1 MKNGLAMTGQKRI
14 WKTNTTTK
22 TKAAR
27 VRGLFFAA
35 AGRAAQL
42 IAKRNFRRNIRKKQR
57 GLAESGANRARMQEY
72 FLILFDFLGNAI
84 NRGPSL

>member
-1 MKNGLAMTGQKRI
+1 MKSGLAMTGQKRI

-35 AGRAAQL
+35 AGRA
-42 IAKRNFRRNIRKKQR
+42 
-57 GLAESGANRARMQEY
+57 
-72 FLILFDFLGNAI
+72 
-84 NRGPSL
+84 GPVTTRPGGHSL